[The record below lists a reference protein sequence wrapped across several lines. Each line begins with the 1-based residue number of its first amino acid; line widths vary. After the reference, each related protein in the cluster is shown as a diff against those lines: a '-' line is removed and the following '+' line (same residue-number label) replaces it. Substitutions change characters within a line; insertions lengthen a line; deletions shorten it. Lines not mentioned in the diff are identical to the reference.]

1 MEHNFC
7 GKWITDGEFAALMP
21 RQVFHRQLLKVDLPC
36 DEHRNRHILFR
47 RKFDLKIKPID
58 AKVFITAD
66 DYYKLYINGKFVC
79 QGPSPSYHFNYNYNT
94 VDVSEYLT
102 EGENTVAVH
111 TLYQGLINR
120 VWQSGDNRHG
130 LLMDIV
136 ADGEVV
142 LKSDECFKTCP
153 HTSYTEMGTVGYET
167 QFMERYDSRA
177 REVGF
182 YLPSFDDSYWTS
194 ALAKQNPDYTLADQ
208 KSYMLEFER
217 REAVSVSCQNNTR
230 VYDFGSTY
238 VGYFVARVHGKAG
251 DKITVRCA
259 QELNEDG
266 SIRYELRAN
275 CVYKEEWILAD
286 GESLLDWF
294 DFKSFRYVELTL
306 PLGVTIDE
314 LYMNVRHYPFTLST
328 APRAEYEN
336 DADIMRI
343 WELCVHTQKYGVQE
357 VIQDCMEREKGFYLG
372 DGCYTALTNMLLT
385 HDDSMV
391 RKLIDDAFS
400 TDFITDTLVTCMDCS
415 FMQEIAEYPM
425 MLVFLVLWHY
435 RFTSDKQYLRDNYAK
450 TKKLLEAY
458 RVKYEKDGLLR
469 DLDKWCV
476 VEWPKNFQHGYD
488 VDIREWQICHEAH
501 VAINAYYIEA
511 IKIANKI
518 AEAIGEAKY
527 RDITPIY
534 NSFIDTFY
542 VPEKHLFRDGENTDH
557 TSLVGNSF
565 AFAFEL
571 YPNVK
576 CRDEIIRLYREHT
589 IHSLSMFCVFPTLM
603 GLLRCD
609 REDLIK
615 EALKDEG
622 AWLRTLREGG
632 TTTYEGWGKDTKWNT
647 SLFHLTMSYAATFI
661 SDNDIKSI
669 LK

>member
-1 MEHNFC
+1 MIHE
-7 GKWITDGEFAALMP
+7 
-21 RQVFHRQLLKVDLPC
+21 
-36 DEHRNRHILFR
+36 
-47 RKFDLKIKPID
+47 
-58 AKVFITAD
+58 
-66 DYYKLYINGKFVC
+66 
-79 QGPSPSYHFNYNYNT
+79 S
-94 VDVSEYLT
+94 
-102 EGENTVAVH
+102 VA
-111 TLYQGLINR
+111 
-120 VWQSGDNRHG
+120 
-130 LLMDIV
+130 
-136 ADGEVV
+136 
-142 LKSDECFKTCP
+142 
-153 HTSYTEMGTVGYET
+153 
-167 QFMERYDSRA
+167 
-177 REVGF
+177 
-182 YLPSFDDSYWTS
+182 
-194 ALAKQNPDYTLADQ
+194 
-208 KSYMLEFER
+208 
-217 REAVSVSCQNNTR
+217 
-230 VYDFGSTY
+230 
-238 VGYFVARVHGKAG
+238 
-251 DKITVRCA
+251 
-259 QELNEDG
+259 
-266 SIRYELRAN
+266 
-275 CVYKEEWILAD
+275 
-286 GESLLDWF
+286 
-294 DFKSFRYVELTL
+294 
-306 PLGVTIDE
+306 
-314 LYMNVRHYPFTLST
+314 
-328 APRAEYEN
+328 
-336 DADIMRI
+336 
-343 WELCVHTQKYGVQE
+343 
-357 VIQDCMEREKGFYLG
+357 
-372 DGCYTALTNMLLT
+372 
-385 HDDSMV
+385 
-391 RKLIDDAFS
+391 
-400 TDFITDTLVTCMDCS
+400 TLVGHTPIIRIHRLEN
-415 FMQEIAEYPM
+415 MQGAFAEI
-425 MLVFLVLWHY
+425 
-435 RFTSDKQYLRDNYAK
+435 YAK
-450 TKKLLEAY
+450 LEYFNPAGSVKD
-458 RVKYEKDGLLR
+458 RVALEMIEQYEKDGLLR

-488 VDIREWQICHEAH
+488 VDIEEWKICHEAH